1 MPRIVM
7 GNRDGAEALRQARAV
22 LAELTDEWPDVPIVQ
37 RTIPGDDP
45 GTLPTALLEERIGL
59 AVGAVD
65 RLPADLPDGVVL
77 AAVARRQEARCA
89 LVSRNGRA
97 FEDLEAGMRIA
108 TRAGRDEALV
118 RALRPDLA
126 IETLDATLDDA
137 LARLTREEVHAL
149 LLPAATLRVL
159 DHGNR
164 IDALLD
170 PEVVPPAPGQGA
182 LAVLVREDDDQAAEL
197 AYTLHHRPSF
207 DRVRAERAFAAAL
220 PDHPVGA
227 LATVSDDGDLE
238 LFGAVAAGG
247 RILQARTSGDASE
260 AASLGAE
267 LAQDVAAQLDAL
279 G

>member
-7 GNRDGAEALRQARAV
+7 GNRDGAEALRQARTV
-22 LAELTDEWPDVPIVQ
+22 LAELTAEWPDVPIVQ
-37 RTIPGDDP
+37 RTIPGDGPD
-45 GTLPTALLEERIGL
+45 TLPTALLEERVGL

-65 RLPADLPDGVVL
+65 QLPAELPDGVVL

-89 LVSRNGRA
+89 LVSRNDLTFDA
-97 FEDLEAGMRIA
+97 LEAGMRVA
-108 TRAGRDEALV
+108 TRAGRDVALL
-118 RALRPDLA
+118 RALRPDLDV
-126 IETLDATLDDA
+126 EPLDDALDDA

-149 LLPAATLRVL
+149 LLPATTLRVL

-164 IDALLD
+164 ANVLLD
-170 PEVVPPAPGQGA
+170 AEVVPPAPGQGA
-182 LAVLVREDDDQAAEL
+182 LGVLVRGGDDEAAEL

-220 PDHPVGA
+220 PDRPVGA
-227 LATVSDDGDLE
+227 LAIVSDEGDLT
-238 LFGAVAAGG
+238 LFGAVAHAG
-247 RILQARTSGDASE
+247 RVLQARTTGDAAE
-260 AASLGAE
+260 AASLGTE